1 MLQRK
6 KRLYLLTILLFVL
19 QTQIVMS
26 QSESNPFFEPIENQN
41 LAAIEYLIRQ
51 GIDVNKPNAFGLS
64 PLEFAIRAHA
74 VASAQ
79 LLHKYGA
86 SFSTIDP
93 SVIQEFRY
101 KPGIG
106 PFLERYALST
116 NVALP
121 STAINSYQT
130 ITQQPIV
137 QTPRQS
143 QVISPV
149 ANLQIAPNT
158 LTYQNRNVQ
167 KQNTNFVEN
176 LRQPNTIGNTAQ
188 TASSFNQPY
197 KALVTTPTRPIGLQ
211 TITLSPV
218 SPSIQNTSYISASS
232 QSVKNREV
240 ENQPLEKV
248 IASLSLRPDPEE
260 LDQSVKVENMQSK
273 PTEGTDS
280 SLANQNP
287 DFTKAL
293 QQVHYDNRSNVCE
306 VKNQNLVVTF
316 MFDDGEATDLDV
328 IDEVFRPRSV
338 TGTLGII
345 LDRINSNDSRY
356 MNATQISQLY
366 EEGWEIA
373 SHTSNHKDLTTLAT
387 DSLDNDLLQSYK
399 GFGALGFDVSSL
411 VYPYGANNR
420 LVRDYTSRYY
430 YGAFEGE
437 YRLNTPK
444 SDPLKLQRFHIANV
458 HDFDYYKRVTDTYS
472 DNFGWLVWT
481 VHTGLNFGDQQVDD
495 LQQLLD
501 YMCEQGIQT
510 VTTRTGLNHLDL
522 VD

>member
-1 MLQRK
+1 MFQRK
-6 KRLYLLTILLFVL
+6 KHLYLLTILLFIL

-101 KPGIG
+101 KPEIG

-116 NVALP
+116 NAALP
-121 STAINSYQT
+121 STGLSSYQT

-137 QTPRQS
+137 QTPRPP

-149 ANLQIAPNT
+149 AKLQIAANT
-158 LTYQNRNVQ
+158 LGYENRTVQ
-167 KQNTNFVEN
+167 KQNANFVED
-176 LRQPNTIGNTAQ
+176 LRQPNTIGNAAQ
-188 TASSFNQPY
+188 NASSFNQPY
-197 KALVTTPTRPIGLQ
+197 KAFVTTPTRPIGLQ
-211 TITLSPV
+211 TITLSP
-218 SPSIQNTSYISASS
+218 SIQTSSYISASS
-232 QSVKNREV
+232 QSVKNKEV

-248 IASLSLRPDPEE
+248 IASLPLRPDPEE
-260 LDQSVKVENMQSK
+260 LDQSVKVENIQSNL
-273 PTEGTDS
+273 TESTDS
-280 SLANQNP
+280 SLANQNS

-293 QQVHYDNRSNVCE
+293 QQVHYSNPSNVCE
-306 VKNQNLVVTF
+306 VKNRNLVVTF

-328 IDEVFRPRSV
+328 IDEVFRPRNV

-356 MNATQISQLY
+356 MNITQISRLY
-366 EEGWEIA
+366 EEGWEVA
-373 SHTSNHKDLTTLAT
+373 SHTSNHENLTTLT
-387 DSLDNDLLQSYK
+387 KDSLDNDLLQSHK

-420 LVRDYTSRYY
+420 MVRDHTSKYY

-444 SDPLKLQRFHIANV
+444 SDPFKLQRFHIANV

-472 DNFGWLVWT
+472 DDFGWLVWT

-495 LQQLLD
+495 LHKLLD
-501 YMCEQGIQT
+501 YMCEQGIQI
-510 VTTRTGLNHLDL
+510 VTTRTGLDHLDL